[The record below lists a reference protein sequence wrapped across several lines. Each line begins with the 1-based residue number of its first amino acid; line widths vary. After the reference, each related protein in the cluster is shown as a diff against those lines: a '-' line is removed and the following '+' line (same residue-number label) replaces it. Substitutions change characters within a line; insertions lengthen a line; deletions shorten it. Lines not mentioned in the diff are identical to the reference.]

1 MDSIDAY
8 LTTLPPDQRA
18 VMQQARAVLGA
29 ALPEAVETISYQLPT
44 WKVGGRAVV
53 YFAVWKS
60 HAALYPGAADAVTAF
75 ADELAPYEQTKGT
88 IRFPLD
94 AVPFDLVRRI
104 AKHREA
110 AIRQL
115 PPTKAAQAAAKKTA
129 AKKTATKK
137 TATKKT
143 AAKKTATKKT
153 AKKT

>member
-8 LTTLPPDQRA
+8 LTTLPPDLRA

-75 ADELAPYEQTKGT
+75 ADELAPYEQSKGT

-110 AIRQL
+110 AVRQL
-115 PPTKAAQAAAKKTA
+115 PPTKAAAKKTTTTTNA
-129 AKKTATKK
+129 AKK

-143 AAKKTATKKT
+143 AAKKTAKKT
-153 AKKT
+153 

>member
-8 LTTLPPDQRA
+8 LTTLPPDVRA

-44 WKVGGRAVV
+44 WKLNGRAVV

-75 ADELAPYEQTKGT
+75 ADELALYEQTRGT

-94 AVPFDLVRRI
+94 AVPFDLVGRI
-104 AKHREA
+104 AQHR
-110 AIRQL
+110 
-115 PPTKAAQAAAKKTA
+115 AAAVRAMPPKKTA
-129 AKKTATKK
+129 ATKTATKK

-143 AAKKTATKKT
+143 
-153 AKKT
+153 